1 MKRGS
6 VIILGLLLIACTVSW
21 PSHPVS
27 GQAAGGWVT
36 LFDGKNLDHWNR
48 IGDANWRL
56 EDGVVVADKGSGFLV
71 SKEAYT
77 DFQLRVEFW
86 VDEDANS
93 GIFIRC
99 TNPDKIGT
107 DSAYEVNIYDKRP
120 DPTYGTGA
128 IVNVAKVEPMPK
140 AGGKWNV
147 YEITAKG
154 PQFTVILN
162 GQTTVNGAQ
171 DSKFA
176 SGRIAL
182 QYGASVVKDKGVV
195 KFRKVEIKPL

>member
-1 MKRGS
+1 M
-6 VIILGLLLIACTVSW
+6 VLLCVAVTAVWHSS
-21 PSHPVS
+21 PAF
-27 GQAAGGWVT
+27 GQSEAGWST
-36 LFDGKNLDHWNR
+36 LFDGKSLDNWTQ
-48 IGDANWRL
+48 IGDANWHL
-56 EDGVVVADKGSGFLV
+56 ADGVVSADKGSGFLV
-71 SKEAYT
+71 SKQAYT

-86 VDEDANS
+86 VDDDANS

-99 TNPDKIGT
+99 TNPDKVGT

-120 DPTYGTGA
+120 DPSYGTGA

-154 PQFTVILN
+154 PRFTVILN
-162 GQTTVNGAQ
+162 GQKTVDGVE
-171 DSKFA
+171 DSKFT

-182 QYGASVVKDKGVV
+182 QYGAGAVKDKGVV
-195 KFRKVEIKPL
+195 KFRKVAIKPL